1 MISDKKIIG
10 AYEINNL
17 SKNNHLDYFNNSLK
31 IFYRNILN
39 EEEKKI
45 ITSKSNNYN
54 ICLKLYNLYLDLIT
68 KKLSSH
74 FKIEENKKYFEI
86 LIGYWLLRTINL
98 SQDIVFN
105 YENKKIKKS
114 DKILVEKFKYQNLIN
129 YNYSHFNFLTSKFI
143 FYNQL
148 ISLFFEETINHT
160 NLDFIEILRK
170 EDNEKNKE
178 KSSLIDKIR
187 KFISKSFYLTHKLKF
202 FFINSDKIILSH
214 LFFFPLKNKFFN
226 IRETIKS
233 YSFFFKFFFTKK
245 VDYLVRNKFDH
256 SFNKQK
262 KEIDLEKRK
271 LIFNFESNSLLEKT
285 INKIILYSF
294 PIECFENFNKY
305 KNKNFRK
312 YKKIF
317 NTGPHL
323 ADGKIKFSIADAVS
337 NGAELVLSQVGGSYG
352 VVENL
357 ISQEFDF
364 KTSDKFMSWGWVD
377 YKNLNV
383 FPSTSRLGN
392 SLVTLS
398 KKKYSKPKKKI
409 LLILANL
416 FLPRREWGDRMQSE
430 QFINYCD
437 RNLIFLNG
445 IDKNIKDNLF
455 LRPYNFDCLMTNNYF
470 KNKYKFTHE
479 NYYKGLLDSKLII
492 STYNS
497 TTFLECFTVNVPCL
511 LFWEDKEWLFNE
523 NNYSKKDFSILKK
536 NNILFNDPIELSK
549 FINKNYSN
557 IETWWYGE
565 KVQNIIK
572 DFRNKYIY
580 SEN

>member
-45 ITSKSNNYN
+45 IASKSNNYN
-54 ICLKLYNLYLDLIT
+54 ICKKLYNLYLDLIT

-74 FKIEENKKYFEI
+74 FKIEGNKKYFEI
-86 LIGYWLLRTINL
+86 LIGYWSLRTINL
-98 SQDIVFN
+98 SQDIVVN

-129 YNYSHFNFLTSKFI
+129 YNYTHFNFLTSKFF

-148 ISLFFEETINHT
+148 ISLFFEEAINHT

-170 EDNEKNKE
+170 EDNKKNKK
-178 KSSLIDKIR
+178 KSSLNDKIK

-271 LIFNFESNSLLEKT
+271 LIFNFEGNSLLEKM

-294 PIECFENFNKY
+294 PIECFEDFNKY

-323 ADGKIKFSIADAVS
+323 ADGEIKFSIADAVS

-383 FPSTSRLGN
+383 FPSTSRLGS
-392 SLVTLS
+392 SLVSLS
-398 KKKYSKPKKKI
+398 KKKYLKPKKKI

-416 FLPRREWGDRMQSE
+416 FLPRREWGDRMQPE
-430 QFINYCD
+430 QFTNYCD
-437 RNLIFLNG
+437 RNIIFLNG

-455 LRPYNFDCLMTNNYF
+455 LRPYDSDCLMTNDYF
-470 KNKYKFTHE
+470 KNKYKFTHV

-497 TTFLECFTVNVPCL
+497 TTFLECFAVNVPCL
-511 LFWEDKEWLFNE
+511 LFWEDKEWLLNDK
-523 NNYSKKDFSILKK
+523 NYSHNDFSILKK
-536 NNILFNDPIELSK
+536 NNILFNDPIKLSK